1 MPSRS
6 VDRQPE
12 GRWIVLL
19 FLALLPVS
27 PGWQAPQGEVARSP
41 LPALQ
46 PADGD
51 SLLVWAFL
59 APAVRETWSIPATL
73 RDRGASIRV
82 RSRWLGA
89 VSISIPGELTAE
101 LEGLPGVRSVRPVA
115 RVARQRRAPVAG
127 LDAVV
132 RASSPQEEDSI
143 YGELFPALSAL
154 GIPQTHALGF
164 EGTGVRVGILDGAF
178 RLSHAAFRGASVL
191 ATRDFVDG
199 DPSVEADPG
208 DPSDAASHGSAL
220 WALTGGELEEGYRG
234 AAPGVGFLLA
244 RVREATPLRRID
256 EDRWVAGLEW
266 LESLGARIVLSGINF
281 RDFQGS
287 SYTLD
292 DLNGNSAPSTL
303 AADEAARRGVLV
315 VVPVGNDGPGPR
327 TLGAP
332 ADGDSVLSVGGVDS
346 RGLVTVFTS
355 LGPTADGRP
364 KPDLLAPATAL
375 AAASG
380 LGDQVVER
388 VEGTEFAAALL
399 AGGAALMVEAYPDR
413 GPMEILEILRRSV
426 PPDTGAFSGVPRFGS
441 GLLFPEGVRALPME
455 EVDGDSRVTSLT
467 PQIMWDAPVLHPL
480 GLPVTFRLEFA
491 EDSVFRRVVVTDS
504 TVGTFARRLQSPL
517 PAETRLFWRVE
528 ARSVQGVV
536 RSSQIQGPIAVPPWV
551 TLDVLDDPGGTEV
564 PDAQPEFKWSA
575 MPIAAP
581 AGPFVF
587 HLEVLSDREGDVIQE
602 YLGLEDTRFR
612 VPSPLP
618 FNQPMRWRIIAETKT
633 GAVDT
638 TTSAGPFVVT
648 SRTKPPVTALYQNYP
663 NPFPNRELGLFET
676 RIWFD
681 LADSGPVHLAVYD
694 IRGRL
699 VRSLIPAP
707 GCDEVVLEA
716 GSYGRDDGPSSD
728 PCVSVQWDGRDDRRD
743 TVPPGV
749 YLLRLRSRGVV
760 EVRRMVFW
768 P

>member
-1 MPSRS
+1 MQRKT
-6 VDRQPE
+6 
-12 GRWIVLL
+12 
-19 FLALLPVS
+19 
-27 PGWQAPQGEVARSP
+27 
-41 LPALQ
+41 PA
-46 PADGD
+46 
-51 SLLVWAFL
+51 
-59 APAVRETWSIPATL
+59 
-73 RDRGASIRV
+73 
-82 RSRWLGA
+82 
-89 VSISIPGELTAE
+89 
-101 LEGLPGVRSVRPVA
+101 
-115 RVARQRRAPVAG
+115 AG
-127 LDAVV
+127 LDTVE
-132 RASSPQEEDSI
+132 RASFPQEEDSI
-143 YGELFPALSAL
+143 YGELSPALSVL

-199 DPSVEADPG
+199 DPSVEPDPG

-266 LESLGARIVLSGINF
+266 LESLGARIVLSGVNF

-287 SYTLD
+287 SYALSDLD
-292 DLNGNSAPSTL
+292 GNSAPSTL

-315 VVPVGNDGPGPR
+315 VVPVGNDGPRPM

-346 RGLVTVFTS
+346 RGLVTAFTS

-364 KPDLLAPATAL
+364 KPELLAPATAL

-426 PPDTGAFSGVPRFGS
+426 PPDTGVFSGVPRVAS
-441 GLLFPEGVRALPME
+441 GLLFPEGVRAFPLE
-455 EVDGDSRVTSLT
+455 EVDGGGRVTSLT
-467 PQIMWDAPVLHPL
+467 PQIRWDAPVLHPL

-491 EDSVFRRVVVTDS
+491 EDSLFRQVVVNDS

-528 ARSVQGVV
+528 ARSSQGVV
-536 RSSQIQGPIAVPPWV
+536 RSSQIPGPIVVPPWV
-551 TLDVLDDPGGTEV
+551 ALDVLDDPGGTEV

-587 HLEVLSDREGDVIQE
+587 NLEILSDREGDVIQE
-602 YLGLEDTRFR
+602 YPGLEVTRFR

-618 FNQPMRWRIIAETKT
+618 FNQPMRWRIIAVAKT

-648 SRTKPPVTALYQNYP
+648 SRTKPPVTVLYQNYP

-699 VRSLIPAP
+699 VRSLLPAP

-728 PCVSVQWDGRDDRRD
+728 PCVSFQWDGRDDRRER
-743 TVPPGV
+743 VSPGV